1 MYSINYKTES
11 RQQMEVQT
19 FHSDHHTFH
28 ISTPN
33 SLSWV
38 KIIISQSQHMLT
50 TI

>member
-11 RQQMEVQT
+11 RQQMKVQT

-38 KIIISQSQHMLT
+38 KSIISQAYNHLKW
-50 TI
+50 